1 MRLIRDEPG
10 RTMLGVRQMAQLKSI
25 YTNACIT
32 GNKREE
38 IEATVQQAN
47 YYLIA
52 ITETWRIA
60 PMTEMLQWMV
70 ISSLEGIGKE
80 GRTVV

>member
-25 YTNACIT
+25 YTNTCIT
-32 GNKREE
+32 GNKQEE

-47 YYLIA
+47 YDLIA
-52 ITETWRIA
+52 ITET
-60 PMTEMLQWMV
+60 
-70 ISSLEGIGKE
+70 
-80 GRTVV
+80 